1 MRILVW
7 HVHGA
12 WTTAFV
18 QGDHEYLIPVDPER
32 GPDGRGRA
40 QTYEWPDR
48 AVELNRQEAADAEVD
63 VVVLQRPHELEHLAA
78 EWLGGRMPGRDLP
91 AIYVEHNTPQGRINE
106 MRHPAA
112 DREDLTLV
120 HVTWFNRLFWDAG
133 TTRSEVIEHGVI
145 DPGPLYNGELPRAAA
160 VINEARRRA
169 RVTGTDL
176 LEPLSAGAPIDVFGI
191 DAGSVGGIADL
202 PQAELHREMGRRRL
216 YLHPLR
222 WTSLGL
228 ALIEA
233 MQMGMPVVALATTEA
248 AEVIPR
254 DAGVISNRPET
265 LIAGIEEYI
274 KDPALAREAG
284 NAGRRFAIQRFGI
297 ERFVN
302 DWNQILM
309 EVAA

>member
-18 QGDHEYLIPVDPER
+18 QGGHEYLVPVDPER

-40 QTYEWPDR
+40 QTYEWPDN
-48 AVELNRQEAADAEVD
+48 VIELTREDGVDAEVD
-63 VVVLQRPHELEHLAA
+63 LVILQRPHELEHLAA
-78 EWLGGRMPGRDLP
+78 EWLGGREPGRDLP

-112 DREDLTLV
+112 DRGDLTLV

-133 TTRSEVIEHGVI
+133 GTRTEVIEHGVI
-145 DPGPLYNGELPRAAA
+145 DPGPLYTGEMPRAAA
-160 VINEARRRA
+160 VINEARRRG

-176 LEPLSAGAPIDVFGI
+176 LEPLSAAAPIDVFGI

-228 ALIEA
+228 ALIES

-254 DAGVISNRPET
+254 EAGVISNRPET
-265 LIAGIEEYI
+265 LIAGMQSYI

-297 ERFVN
+297 ERFVD
-302 DWNQILM
+302 DWNQVLT
-309 EVAA
+309 EVAG

>member
-18 QGDHEYLIPVDPER
+18 QGGHEYLVPVDSER

-40 QTYEWPDR
+40 QTYEWPDN
-48 AVELNRQEAADAEVD
+48 VIELTREDGIDAEVD
-63 VVVLQRPHELEHLAA
+63 LVILQRPHELEHLAA
-78 EWLGGRMPGRDLP
+78 EWLGGREPGRDLP

-112 DREDLTLV
+112 DRDDLTLI

-133 TTRSEVIEHGVI
+133 GTRTEVIEHGVI
-145 DPGPLYNGELPRAAA
+145 DPGPLYTGEMPRAAA
-160 VINEARRRA
+160 VINEARRRG

-176 LEPLSAGAPIDVFGI
+176 LEPLSAAAPIDVFGI

-228 ALIEA
+228 ALIES

-254 DAGVISNRPET
+254 EAGVISNRPET
-265 LIAGIEEYI
+265 LIAGMQSYI

-297 ERFVN
+297 ERFVD
-302 DWNQILM
+302 DWNQVLT
-309 EVAA
+309 EVAG

>member
-1 MRILVW
+1 MW

-18 QGDHEYLIPVDPER
+18 QGDHEYLVPVDDER

-40 QTYEWPDR
+40 ETYEWP
-48 AVELNRQEAADAEVD
+48 ANAIELTREEGPDADVD

-78 EWLGGRMPGRDLP
+78 EWLGGRVPGRDIP
-91 AIYVEHNTPQGRINE
+91 AVYVEHNTPQGRINE

-112 DREDLTLV
+112 DRDDLTLA

-133 TTRSEVIEHGVI
+133 STRTTVIEHGVI
-145 DPGPLYNGELPRAAA
+145 DPGELYTGELPRAAA
-160 VINEARRRA
+160 VINEAKRRA

-202 PQAELHREMGRRRL
+202 PQAELHQEMGRRRL

-248 AEVIPR
+248 AEVVPR
-254 DAGVISNRPET
+254 EAGVISNRPET
-265 LIAGIEEYI
+265 LIAGMERFVA
-274 KDPALAREAG
+274 DPALAREAG
-284 NAGRRFAIQRFGI
+284 NAGRRFATERFGI
-297 ERFVN
+297 DRFVD
-302 DWNQILM
+302 DWNQLLT
-309 EVAA
+309 EVAG